1 MDEKQVCR
9 KRTLNTTNSS
19 STRYGVFPETGF
31 PNDPI
36 YPTLYLK
43 GEQALKNLGCPSFLF
58 CPRSMV
64 GSLAPTK
71 QNQLCRGAT
80 ALEVIKSKAGLRR
93 GVYNLPQ
100 EGKLSQELT
109 FKYVEAA
116 PPSFVLVLDQ
126 SGQMGRVRWASVK
139 KALYRWVLVRLSRFR
154 KIICL
159 SRFIGLLPEGATL
172 AIVAYGETASLV
184 LPPTTVTEEKREG
197 LHGRVPRRVLEQTL
211 RLLCLECIC
220 ICEFVF
226 LLIFVYLYLK
236 ANSQVTLPR
245 VWSAPCE
252 QDIAK
257 GRREHCARDQR
268 GSTRVK
274 PSPSGQDRHSKQHP
288 TLHPRLPGL

>member
-1 MDEKQVCR
+1 MRSSGVGLVPSNQPPQLKLKQRHQEDQPEGVGEGMDEKQVCR

-43 GEQALKNLGCPSFLF
+43 GEQALKTLGCPSFLF

-80 ALEVIKSKAGLRR
+80 ALEVIKSKAGVRQ

-100 EGKLSQELT
+100 EGKQELT

-139 KALYRWVLVRLSRFR
+139 KALYRWVLVGLSRFR
-154 KIICL
+154 KM
-159 SRFIGLLPEGATL
+159 SFQVHW
-172 AIVAYGETASLV
+172 IVARRRHIGNCCLRRNSEPGSSSDHSDRGE
-184 LPPTTVTEEKREG
+184 EG
-197 LHGRVPRRVLEQTL
+197 GLAWQGAKEGPR
-211 RLLCLECIC
+211 
-220 ICEFVF
+220 
-226 LLIFVYLYLK
+226 
-236 ANSQVTLPR
+236 ADAQVTL
-245 VWSAPCE
+245 S
-252 QDIAK
+252 
-257 GRREHCARDQR
+257 
-268 GSTRVK
+268 
-274 PSPSGQDRHSKQHP
+274 
-288 TLHPRLPGL
+288 

>member
-64 GSLAPTK
+64 ASLAPTK

-80 ALEVIKSKAGLRR
+80 ALEVIKSKAGVRQ

-100 EGKLSQELT
+100 EGKLGQELA

-116 PPSFVLVLDQ
+116 PPSFVLLLDQ

-139 KALYRWVLVRLSRFR
+139 KALYRWVLVRLSRFK

-211 RLLCLECIC
+211 RSICLECIC

-226 LLIFVYLYLK
+226 LLVFVFESKFSGHLASSVVCALR
-236 ANSQVTLPR
+236 AR
-245 VWSAPCE
+245 HCE
-252 QDIAK
+252 RTA
-257 GRREHCARDQR
+257 GALC
-268 GSTRVK
+268 S
-274 PSPSGQDRHSKQHP
+274 
-288 TLHPRLPGL
+288 